1 MGEPL
6 KNSFGPDIPEQIAEM
21 ISPVF
26 PEFNS
31 GAFIDNALKDYEALE
46 LMPRGRQIARTLRN
60 YLPADY
66 EEAAKV
72 LIYSLGPELDLTED
86 LGMTP
91 FLYLPH
97 VLFVSEYGLD
107 HFDLSMRAQYELTKR
122 FTAEFSIRAFLVR
135 YPEQT
140 LAVLRTWAAD
150 PNVHVRRL
158 VSEGTRPRLP

>member
-6 KNSFGPDIPEQIAEM
+6 KNRFGPEIPKIIAGM

-26 PEFNS
+26 PNFAS
-31 GAFIDNALKDYEALE
+31 GAFLDDALKGYDALA
-46 LMPRGRQIARTLRN
+46 LMARGWHIARTLRHH
-60 YLPADY
+60 LPVDTK
-66 EEAAKV
+66 EAV
-72 LIYSLGPELDLTED
+72 EILIASLGPELDRTED
-86 LGMTP
+86 LGMAG

-97 VLFVSEYGLD
+97 VLFVSEFGLD

-122 FTAEFSIRAFLVR
+122 FTAEFGIRGFLVR

-140 LAVLRTWAAD
+140 IAKLRTWAGD